1 MRKQNKYRRERKDTA
16 AAYLLLLPVTAILA
30 AFMFWPILE
39 SFMRSVQ
46 GQAGEFIGLENFR
59 LFLTETRFGN
69 NVKNTIIYVVS
80 AVTLIIPVGLLAAHL
95 ITDDSRLVCII
106 RPMYLIPWVIPYVCS
121 SILFRSMF
129 NGQGPISQLVYHIT
143 GKEVLFLSNPKY
155 AIVVIILHQ
164 FWRSVPFA
172 MLFIAAGLTTIPRGL
187 YEAASIDGAGGWKQF
202 LYITLPILKPH
213 IFIVTLMV
221 TNGALQDAESI
232 WTITGGGPGTAT
244 ETLAL
249 RLFKDSYKSFDL
261 NSASVLGV
269 VLLLIACVFILIYSQ
284 IMKNMEEDI
293 YE

>member
-129 NGQGPISQLVYHIT
+129 NGQGPISQLVYHI
-143 GKEVLFLSNPKY
+143 
-155 AIVVIILHQ
+155 
-164 FWRSVPFA
+164 
-172 MLFIAAGLTTIPRGL
+172 
-187 YEAASIDGAGGWKQF
+187 
-202 LYITLPILKPH
+202 
-213 IFIVTLMV
+213 
-221 TNGALQDAESI
+221 
-232 WTITGGGPGTAT
+232 
-244 ETLAL
+244 
-249 RLFKDSYKSFDL
+249 
-261 NSASVLGV
+261 
-269 VLLLIACVFILIYSQ
+269 
-284 IMKNMEEDI
+284 
-293 YE
+293 